1 MDSPKLLNP
10 LVLAYQGDVVY
21 ELMVRRRLIETT
33 RLGVSALHRET
44 VKRVCA
50 HYQSQAMETLEPMLT
65 EQELE
70 IYKRGRN
77 ASSHVPRHADVLEYR
92 RATGFE
98 ALFGYLSLAGEEQR
112 LAELFEAIWQ
122 PPQVPAKSK

>member
-1 MDSPKLLNP
+1 M
-10 LVLAYQGDVVY
+10 LAYQGDVVY

-50 HYQSQAMETLEPMLT
+50 HYQSQAMEILEPMLT
-65 EQELE
+65 QEELE
-70 IYKRGRN
+70 VYKRGRN
-77 ASSHVPRHADVLEYR
+77 ASSHVPRHAQVLEYR

-98 ALFGYLSLAGEEQR
+98 ALFGYLSLSGQEQR
-112 LAELFEAIWQ
+112 LQELFDAFWQ
-122 PPQVPAKSK
+122 PLQMPGKTK

>member
-1 MDSPKLLNP
+1 M
-10 LVLAYQGDVVY
+10 LAYQGDVVY

-50 HYQSQAMETLEPMLT
+50 HYQSQAMEILEPMLT
-65 EQELE
+65 QEELE
-70 IYKRGRN
+70 VYKRGRN
-77 ASSHVPRHADVLEYR
+77 ASSHVPRHADMLEYR

-98 ALFGYLSLAGEEQR
+98 ALFGYLSLSGQERR
-112 LAELFEAIWQ
+112 LEELFDAFWQ
-122 PPQVPAKSK
+122 PPQTPVKTK